1 VAELRHRISF
11 CWNEN
16 GLHRCAVNHSLRA
29 SVLDLA
35 HRRDEVV
42 WSVERSREMQT
53 EMVKEISGV
62 LVADGSDVARKIL
75 ESLRALHTRHKAQAR
90 YIGSTD
96 RIVNTRVA

>member
-1 VAELRHRISF
+1 
-11 CWNEN
+11 
-16 GLHRCAVNHSLRA
+16 
-29 SVLDLA
+29 
-35 HRRDEVV
+35 
-42 WSVERSREMQT
+42 MQT